1 MYWQV
6 NWDRIPI
13 LPLDQ
18 LAFSLQCGFS
28 STVHGNDIAVAAQ
41 RIKLG
46 LVIET
51 SKRFGVRGIG
61 FSNATGRPKKRP
73 EKAPGRAR
81 RGPKYASL
89 GGFSTQS
96 GRLQAWG
103 WRVGRSL
110 NGHGAHDCPGLR
122 VDPGVGM
129 ACRHSAQRHRR
140 LQGSRSPWRQ
150 VSDSVS
156 GSSSEVQPRLAR
168 PALGRRLRVQAQVAQ
183 DLLDHRPLQDG
194 GDDLELPGA
203 AVRAALHIDIEHPL
217 EQPRPTDACG
227 PNLGG
232 PGFAAA

>member
-61 FSNATGRPKKRP
+61 FSNAIGRPKKRP

-89 GGFSTQS
+89 GGFSMQS

-129 ACRHSAQRHRR
+129 ACRHSAQRHP
-140 LQGSRSPWRQ
+140 G
-150 VSDSVS
+150 
-156 GSSSEVQPRLAR
+156 GC
-168 PALGRRLRVQAQVAQ
+168 RV
-183 DLLDHRPLQDG
+183 
-194 GDDLELPGA
+194 A
-203 AVRAALHIDIEHPL
+203 AVRGDRCPTARAAQAAKCSPASRTLP
-217 EQPRPTDACG
+217 
-227 PNLGG
+227 LGG
-232 PGFAAA
+232 G